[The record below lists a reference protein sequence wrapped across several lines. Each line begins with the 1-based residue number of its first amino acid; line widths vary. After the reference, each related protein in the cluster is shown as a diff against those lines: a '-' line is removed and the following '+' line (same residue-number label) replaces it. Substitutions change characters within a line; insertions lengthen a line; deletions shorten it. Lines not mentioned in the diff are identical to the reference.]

1 MEYLSGEVIAGV
13 FATIAGAAVILQR
26 IGILKIPTTKKDKPD
41 NPKGDES
48 EKITVLEKVQGIQ
61 AEILKR
67 HDEQFARGNKR
78 FDGLEEDIG
87 NININVGV
95 LLERTK

>member
-26 IGILKIPTTKKDKPD
+26 IGILKIPTTRKQN
-41 NPKGDES
+41 NPKSDES

-61 AEILKR
+61 AEILDR
-67 HDEQFARGNKR
+67 HDKQFERGNKR
-78 FDGLEEDIG
+78 FDSLEEDIG
-87 NININVGV
+87 SINTNVGI
-95 LLERTK
+95 LLDRTDK